1 MSRTISDIAKEIGS
15 GLTPLRSNPLFW
27 DSDDIPWLKT
37 EQLGNHEIYN
47 TNEYISRRAIEET
60 SIKLWPPHTI
70 TIAMY
75 GEGKTRGKASIIMSE
90 MTTNQACCNVVV
102 DEAKADY
109 RFLYYWLTYNYEQI
123 RSLASGVRKN
133 LNSDDIKGFSFP
145 EFDVEAQHQIA
156 QVLSSIDKKI
166 DNNTGI
172 CFELESMA
180 KLLYDYWFVQFDFP
194 DENGKPYKSS
204 GGKMVWNE
212 QLKREIPEGWAKKE
226 VSAIAN
232 IVANSVTPRPDI
244 EYRHYSIPAFDE
256 KGMPVE
262 ESGASINSN
271 KYLVPENAI
280 LVSKLNPQFK
290 RIWVISDSNE
300 RSICSTEFIPF
311 VSIEGHREYLYSLL
325 NSDAFHTYMVQC
337 SSSSTGSRTRID
349 PELCLRFT
357 FASPKDNA
365 LIKRY
370 CKTVAPMLAKIEEL
384 KDENQHLTS
393 LRDFLLPLLMN
404 GQVKIKETGII
415 LPEM

>member
-1 MSRTISDIAKEIGS
+1 MLYHFCQGGGGDISGDC
-15 GLTPLRSNPLFW
+15 
-27 DSDDIPWLKT
+27 
-37 EQLGNHEIYN
+37 YN
-47 TNEYISRRAIEET
+47 
-60 SIKLWPPHTI
+60 
-70 TIAMY
+70 
-75 GEGKTRGKASIIMSE
+75 
-90 MTTNQACCNVVV
+90 
-102 DEAKADY
+102 
-109 RFLYYWLTYNYEQI
+109 
-123 RSLASGVRKN
+123 SLAISKSGSIGTLGILRDTMCGNRAVINIDVQENADLDYIFYLLKYKHQEIVSKAVGSIQKN
-133 LNSDDIKGFSFP
+133 LYVSALQTIELCHDDVADQKRIIRVLKSLDEKRRNNNSICSDL
-145 EFDVEAQHQIA
+145 EAM
-156 QVLSSIDKKI
+156 S
-166 DNNTGI
+166 
-172 CFELESMA
+172 

-212 QLKREIPEGWAKKE
+212 QLKRDIPEGWAKKE

-232 IVANSVTPRPDI
+232 IVANSVTPHPDI

-256 KGMPVE
+256 NGMPVE
-262 ESGASINSN
+262 ESGANINSN

-311 VSIEGHREYLYSLL
+311 VSIEGHKEYLYSLL

-337 SSSSTGSRTRID
+337 SSSSTGSRTRMD

-365 LIKRY
+365 LIEKY
-370 CKTVAPMLAKIEEL
+370 CKTVAPMLSKIEEL
-384 KDENQHLTS
+384 KDENHHLAS

-404 GQVKIKETGII
+404 GQAMVSKHDK
-415 LPEM
+415 